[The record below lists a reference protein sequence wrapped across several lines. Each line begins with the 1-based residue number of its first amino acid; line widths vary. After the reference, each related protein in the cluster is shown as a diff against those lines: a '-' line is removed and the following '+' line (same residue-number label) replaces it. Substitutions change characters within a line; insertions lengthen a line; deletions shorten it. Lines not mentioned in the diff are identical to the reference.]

1 MKILVDLTALDDNF
15 SGIERYAASLAL
27 EMIKR
32 EECSFILVFKN
43 QVHPWFKKE
52 IGRSNVTDIIIKGK
66 NKLVFNQVRLPLLL
80 GTIDADYYVFLAFPV
95 PILLFK
101 RNMIST
107 VHDISCWDCPE
118 TMKSRSK
125 WYFRISHR
133 IAMKKCRNII
143 TISEFS
149 KIRIRDRL
157 HYPEKKIWKIYC
169 GTDDKFQ
176 NFVKEEVVW
185 QGIREKYHLPEN
197 YILSLSTLEPRKN
210 LELLLKAYQELILQ
224 DKLTRPL
231 LLAGRMGWKMEK
243 FLDTIENSVRE
254 KIYITGFIQEEDIPY
269 LYSGADFFV
278 FPSQYEGFGLPPLEA
293 MVCGTPV
300 LSSDAASLPEV
311 LGDAAIY
318 FKSNNIDSLKNA
330 LCNMDNHLLEMKS
343 KIVESGRKQAEEY
356 SWGREAGKLLE
367 FLSESMV

>member
-32 EECSFILVFKN
+32 EGCSFILVFKN
-43 QVHPWFKKE
+43 QVHPWLKKE
-52 IGRSNVTDIIIKGK
+52 IQRSNVTDIIINGK
-66 NKLVFNQVRLPLLL
+66 NKLVFNQIKLPLLL
-80 GTIDADYYVFLAFPV
+80 GTMDADYYVFLAFPV

-118 TMKSRSK
+118 TMKKLSK

-133 IAMKKCRNII
+133 IAMKKCRSII

-149 KIRIRDRL
+149 KERIRERL
-157 HYPEKKIWKIYC
+157 HYPEEKIWKIYC

-176 NFVKEEVVW
+176 NYVKEEAVW

-231 LLAGRMGWKMEK
+231 LLVGRMGWKMEK

-278 FPSQYEGFGLPPLEA
+278 FPSKYEGFGLPPLEA
-293 MVCGTPV
+293 LACGTPV

-318 FKSNNIDSLKNA
+318 FKSGDKEELKNKIKMMISLKDEER
-330 LCNMDNHLLEMKS
+330 LRMKE
-343 KIVESGRKQAEEY
+343 KGKQRVLKY
-356 SWGREAGKLLE
+356 SWKREAEKLYVLIT
-367 FLSESMV
+367 S

>member
-1 MKILVDLTALDDNF
+1 MKILIDLTALDDNF

-32 EECSFILVFKN
+32 EEYSFILVFKN
-43 QVHPWFKKE
+43 QVHPLFKKE
-52 IGRSNVTDIIIKGK
+52 TGRSNVTDVVIKGK
-66 NKLVFNQVRLPLLL
+66 NKLVFNQIRLPLLL

-107 VHDISCWDCPE
+107 IHDISCWDCPE
-118 TMKSRSK
+118 TMKRLSK

-149 KIRIRDRL
+149 KERIQDRL
-157 HYPEKKIWKIYC
+157 HYPEEKIWKIYC

-176 NFVKEEVVW
+176 NYIKEEVVW
-185 QGIREKYHLPEN
+185 QRVREKYHLPKN

-210 LELLLKAYQELILQ
+210 LELLLKAYQELILKG
-224 DKLTRPL
+224 KLTRPL
-231 LLAGRMGWKMEK
+231 LLAGRMGWNMEK
-243 FLDTIENSVRE
+243 LLDTIENTVRE

-278 FPSQYEGFGLPPLEA
+278 FSSQYEGFGLPPLEA
-293 MVCGTPV
+293 MACGTPV

-311 LGDAAIY
+311 LGDAAVY
-318 FKSNNIDSLKNA
+318 FKNNDLDSLKNA
-330 LCNMDNHLLEMKS
+330 LCNINNNFCKMRS
-343 KIVESGRKQAEEY
+343 KIGEGGRKQAEKYLWE
-356 SWGREAGKLLE
+356 REAGKLLRY
-367 FLSESMV
+367 LSE